1 MFIYSV
7 KASSI
12 RFFTVLVLSVA
23 LLTALI
29 LLVPTYEP
37 LSVSAS
43 ETINFSK
50 IKSNE
55 DRVNFLAQFGWTVT
69 KEPLEQVAVTIPD
82 EFDAVF
88 LEYNNLQKELGL
100 DLSRYKRRD
109 VVRYT
114 YQITNYPGYDGIVYA
129 NLLIYKN
136 KVIGGD
142 VCSADV
148 NGFVHSLKGE
158 GAAPR
163 Q

>member
-12 RFFTVLVLSVA
+12 RFFTVMVLSVA

-29 LLVPTYEP
+29 VLVPTYEP

-43 ETINFSK
+43 ETVNFSK

-55 DRVNFLAQFGWTVT
+55 DRIAFLAQFGWKVSA
-69 KEPLEQVAVTIPD
+69 KPVEEAAVTIPD

-88 LEYNNLQKELGL
+88 LEYNNLQKEVGL
-100 DLSRYKRRD
+100 DLSRYKRKD
-109 VVRYT
+109 VMRYT
-114 YQITNYPGYDGIVYA
+114 YEVTNYPGYDGTVYA
-129 NLLIYKN
+129 SLLIYKN

-142 VCSADV
+142 LCSADV
-148 NGFVHSLKGE
+148 SGFVTSLEGE
-158 GAAPR
+158 GKGA
-163 Q
+163 

>member
-23 LLTALI
+23 LLTTLI
-29 LLVPTYEP
+29 ILVPTYEP
-37 LSVSAS
+37 LSVTAS
-43 ETINFSK
+43 ETINFTK
-50 IKSNE
+50 IKTNE
-55 DRVNFLAQFGWTVT
+55 DRISFLAQFGWTVS
-69 KEPLEQVAVTIPD
+69 KEPLEEVAVRIPD

-88 LEYNNLQKELGL
+88 MEYNNLQKELGL

-109 VVRYT
+109 VMRYT
-114 YQITNYPGYDGIVYA
+114 YQVTNYPGYDGVVYA
-129 NLLIYKN
+129 SVLVYKN

-142 VCSADV
+142 LCSADV
-148 NGFVHSLKGE
+148 NGFVTSLKGE
-158 GAAPR
+158 ADTV

>member
-23 LLTALI
+23 LLTTLI
-29 LLVPTYEP
+29 VLVPAYEP

-43 ETINFSK
+43 ETIRFDK
-50 IKSNE
+50 IKTNE
-55 DRVNFLAQFGWTVT
+55 DRVGFLTALGWKVAE
-69 KEPLEQVAVTIPD
+69 KPLEEVAVTIPD

-88 LEYNNLQKELGL
+88 LEYNNLQKEIGL
-100 DLSRYKRRD
+100 DLSRYKRKD
-109 VVRYT
+109 VMRYT
-114 YQITNYPGYDGIVYA
+114 YQVENYPDYQGVVYA
-129 NLLIYKN
+129 NVLVYKN

-148 NGFVHSLKGE
+148 NGFVTSLKGE
-158 GAAPR
+158 S
-163 Q
+163 

>member
-12 RFFTVLVLSVA
+12 RFFTLLVLSVT

-29 LLVPTYEP
+29 ILVPTYEP
-37 LSVSAS
+37 MSVAAS
-43 ETINFSK
+43 ETINFTK
-50 IKSNE
+50 IKTNE
-55 DRVNFLAQFGWTVT
+55 DRINFLSQFGWTVS
-69 KEPLEQVAVTIPD
+69 KEPLEEVAVTIPD

-109 VVRYT
+109 VMRYT
-114 YQITNYPGYDGIVYA
+114 YQVTNYPGYDGVVYA
-129 NLLIYKN
+129 SVLVYKN

-142 VCSADV
+142 LCSADL
-148 NGFVHSLKGE
+148 NGFVTSLKGE
-158 GAAPR
+158 STAV

>member
-29 LLVPTYEP
+29 VLVPTYEP

-43 ETINFSK
+43 ETVNFNK
-50 IKSNE
+50 IKTNE
-55 DRVNFLAQFGWTVT
+55 DRVNFLARLGWQVEE
-69 KEPLEQVAVTIPD
+69 KALEEVAITIPD

-88 LEYNNLQKELGL
+88 IEYNNLQKELGL
-100 DLSRYKRRD
+100 DLSRYKRKD

-114 YQITNYPGYDGIVYA
+114 YRVTNYPDYDGMVYA
-129 NLLIYKN
+129 SLLIYKN

-142 VCSADV
+142 ICSADV
-148 NGFVHSLKGE
+148 NGFVTSLKGD
-158 GAAPR
+158 GSAN
-163 Q
+163 

>member
-12 RFFTVLVLSVA
+12 RFFTLLVLSVA

-29 LLVPTYEP
+29 ILVPTYEP
-37 LSVSAS
+37 MSVAAS
-43 ETINFSK
+43 ETINFTK
-50 IKSNE
+50 IKTNE
-55 DRVNFLAQFGWTVT
+55 DRINFLSQFGWTVS
-69 KEPLEQVAVTIPD
+69 KEPLEEVAVTIPD

-109 VVRYT
+109 VMRYT
-114 YQITNYPGYDGIVYA
+114 YQVTNYPGYDGVVYA
-129 NLLIYKN
+129 SVLVYKN

-142 VCSADV
+142 LCSADL
-148 NGFVHSLKGE
+148 NGFVTSLKGE
-158 GAAPR
+158 STAV

>member
-29 LLVPTYEP
+29 ILVPTYEP
-37 LSVSAS
+37 MSVTAS
-43 ETINFSK
+43 ETINFTK
-50 IKSNE
+50 IKTNE
-55 DRVNFLAQFGWTVT
+55 DRVNFLTQFGWTVS
-69 KEPLEQVAVTIPD
+69 KEPLEEVAVTIPD

-88 LEYNNLQKELGL
+88 MEYNNLQKELGL

-109 VVRYT
+109 VMRYT
-114 YQITNYPGYDGIVYA
+114 YQVTNYPGYDGVVYA
-129 NLLIYKN
+129 SVLIYKN

-142 VCSADV
+142 LCSADV
-148 NGFVHSLKGE
+148 NGFVTSLKGE
-158 GAAPR
+158 AKAAG
-163 Q
+163 